1 MFSFLKRSRKPS
13 PASRKLR
20 TFRPACESLE
30 ARDLMSHT
38 VNIPIP
44 VNAQVLAFAKAHVNH
59 IVGDGQC
66 ATLAADAVQSAGG
79 VPFWQLG
86 PTGLNSSYVW
96 GKLVATLTP
105 TNGNVSAIAPGDI
118 LQFSNVTEKDRMIV
132 RDAHGRVVEDI
143 TTTQMPAHHTAIV
156 SQVGGGVDKYDIQVL
171 QANVQ
176 LWQGESLSMQHAVQ
190 GGIYWGG
197 SNTYATHYANG
208 SSITVTHTMTSGVI
222 KVYQPYKN
230 VTISLPF

>member
-1 MFSFLKRSRKPS
+1 MFSFFKRSRKPS
-13 PASRKLR
+13 PVSHKPSS
-20 TFRPACESLE
+20 FRPACESLE

-38 VNIPIP
+38 VSFPMAI
-44 VNAQVLAFAKAHVNH
+44 NAQVLAFAKAHVNH
-59 IVGDGQC
+59 IVGNGEC
-66 ATLAADAVQSAGG
+66 ATLAADAVQSGGG

-86 PTGLNSSYVW
+86 PSGLNSSYVW
-96 GKLVATLTP
+96 GKLVASLTP
-105 TNGNVSAIAPGDI
+105 ANGNVSAIVPGDI
-118 LQFSNVTEKDRMIV
+118 LQFTNVTEVDTMIV
-132 RDAHGRVVEDI
+132 RDAHGQIVQDV
-143 TTTQMPAHHTAIV
+143 TSTQTPTHHTAIV
-156 SQVGGGVDKYDIQVL
+156 TQVGGGVDKYDIQVL

-176 LWQGESLSMQHAVQ
+176 LWKGESLSMQHAVQ

-197 SNTYATHYANG
+197 SNTYITHYANG

>member
-1 MFSFLKRSRKPS
+1 MFSLLKRSRKPS
-13 PASRKLR
+13 SVSRKPSS
-20 TFRPACESLE
+20 FRPACESLE
-30 ARDLMSHT
+30 SRDLMSHT
-38 VNIPIP
+38 FNIPIP
-44 VNAQVLAFAKAHVNH
+44 LNAQVLAFAKAHVNH

-86 PTGLNSSYVW
+86 PTGPNSSYVW

-105 TNGNVSAIAPGDI
+105 TNANVSAIAPGDI
-118 LQFSNVTEKDRMIV
+118 LQFTNVTEKDRMIV
-132 RDAHGRVVEDI
+132 RDAHGQVVEDI

-176 LWQGESLSMQHAVQ
+176 LWPGEPLSMQHAVQ
-190 GGIYWGG
+190 GGAYWGG
-197 SNTYATHYANG
+197 SNTYTTHYANG
-208 SSITVTHTMTSGVI
+208 SSITVVHTMTSGVI
-222 KVYQPYKN
+222 KVYQPYRN